1 VRVKL
6 CPICRH
12 NFTFSEKF
20 VKHLHHRSQAAVGPQ
35 ALVENPH
42 LWNTGMVDM
51 DGEAG
56 ALLSTKQ
63 TAKILGVSDAS
74 VRMLI
79 RQGRIDCVRIGKR
92 PWVRRD
98 RIQYFLDSNTEKQ
111 CHGETQV
118 PSFGFS
124 KSGDASTSSG
134 LTAGAAASAA
144 RALQTANKLSKHS
157 QNSSKTASDTPGRVI
172 RLKSS

>member
-1 VRVKL
+1 
-6 CPICRH
+6 
-12 NFTFSEKF
+12 
-20 VKHLHHRSQAAVGPQ
+20 
-35 ALVENPH
+35 
-42 LWNTGMVDM
+42 MVDT
-51 DGEAG
+51 DENAG

-111 CHGETQV
+111 CPAEIQV
-118 PSFGFS
+118 PDSVFS
-124 KSGDASTSSG
+124 ISADATTLSGQKAV
-134 LTAGAAASAA
+134 AAASAA
-144 RALQTANKLSKHS
+144 RALRIANKLSKPS
-157 QNSSKTASDTPGRVI
+157 PNLSKRGIDIPGRVI
-172 RLKSS
+172 PLKSS